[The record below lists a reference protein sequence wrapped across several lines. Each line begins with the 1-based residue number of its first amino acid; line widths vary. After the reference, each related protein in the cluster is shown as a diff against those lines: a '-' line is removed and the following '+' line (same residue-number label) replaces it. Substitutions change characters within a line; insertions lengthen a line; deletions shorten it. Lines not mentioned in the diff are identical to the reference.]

1 MITLASL
8 ADTGE
13 KIINQFGIDYPLLI
27 AQCINFIIVASAI
40 WFFAFKRILSTIK
53 DREKQ
58 IADSLKNADKIKLE
72 LEETQSETK
81 DTLNEASLEAKKTV
95 SVAQEQAKSLLEAQK
110 EEARQEAEAIISKAK
125 SAMELE
131 RQNVLNDARQEIA
144 SLVVL
149 ATSKVLERELND
161 DERKLALLSRLKIMS
176 SSVRIN
182 KLADLLLSHSLGED
196 GKVEIKPRYLKSWMI
211 CVKILHPITLRS

>member
-1 MITLASL
+1 MIILASL

-13 KIINQFGIDYPLLI
+13 KIVNQFGIDYPLLI
-27 AQCINFIIVASAI
+27 AQCINFAIVASAI

-72 LEETQSETK
+72 LEETQLKQK

-110 EEARQEAEAIISKAK
+110 EEARQEAETIIAKAK
-125 SAMELE
+125 AAMELE
-131 RQNVLNDARQEIA
+131 RQNVLNDARQEIT
-144 SLVVL
+144 SLVIL
-149 ATSKVLERELND
+149 ATSKVLDRELND
-161 DERKLALLSRLKIMS
+161 DERKRFTEQAE
-176 SSVRIN
+176 N
-182 KLADLLLSHSLGED
+182 Y
-196 GKVEIKPRYLKSWMI
+196 VEQ
-211 CVKILHPITLRS
+211 H

>member
-1 MITLASL
+1 MITIASL

-13 KIINQFGIDYPLLI
+13 KIISQFGIDYPLLI

-40 WFFAFKRILSTIK
+40 WFFAFKKILSTIK

-72 LEETQSETK
+72 LEQTQQK
-81 DTLNEASLEAKKTV
+81 QQDTLNEASMEAKKTV
-95 SVAQEQAKSLLEAQK
+95 SVAQEQAKSFLEAKK
-110 EEARQEAEAIISKAK
+110 EEARQEAEAIIAKAK

-144 SLVVL
+144 SLVIL
-149 ATSKVLERELND
+149 ATSRVLDRELND
-161 DERKLALLSRLKIMS
+161 DERKRFTEQAE
-176 SSVRIN
+176 N
-182 KLADLLLSHSLGED
+182 Y
-196 GKVEIKPRYLKSWMI
+196 VEQR
-211 CVKILHPITLRS
+211 

>member
-72 LEETQSETK
+72 LEQTQQK
-81 DTLNEASLEAKKTV
+81 QQDTLNEASMEAKKTV

-110 EEARQEAEAIISKAK
+110 EEARQEAEAIIAKAK

-144 SLVVL
+144 SLVIL
-149 ATSKVLERELND
+149 ATSRVLDRELND
-161 DERKLALLSRLKIMS
+161 DERKRFTEQAE
-176 SSVRIN
+176 N
-182 KLADLLLSHSLGED
+182 Y
-196 GKVEIKPRYLKSWMI
+196 VEQR
-211 CVKILHPITLRS
+211 

>member
-72 LEETQSETK
+72 LEETQQRQKE
-81 DTLNEASLEAKKTV
+81 TLNEASLEAQKTV

-110 EEARQEAEAIISKAK
+110 EEARLEAEAIISKAK

-131 RQNVLNDARQEIA
+131 RQNVLNEARKEIS
-144 SLVVL
+144 SLVIL
-149 ATSKVLERELND
+149 ATSKVLDRELNE
-161 DERKLALLSRLKIMS
+161 DERKRFTEQAE
-176 SSVRIN
+176 N
-182 KLADLLLSHSLGED
+182 Y
-196 GKVEIKPRYLKSWMI
+196 VEQR
-211 CVKILHPITLRS
+211 

>member
-1 MITLASL
+1 MITIASL

-13 KIINQFGIDYPLLI
+13 KIISQFGIDYPLLI

-40 WFFAFKRILSTIK
+40 WFFAFKKILSTIK

-72 LEETQSETK
+72 LEQTQQK
-81 DTLNEASLEAKKTV
+81 QQDTLNEASMEAKKTV

-110 EEARQEAEAIISKAK
+110 EEAQQEAEAIIAKAK

-144 SLVVL
+144 SLVIL
-149 ATSKVLERELND
+149 ATSRVLDRELND
-161 DERKLALLSRLKIMS
+161 DERKRFTEQAE
-176 SSVRIN
+176 N
-182 KLADLLLSHSLGED
+182 Y
-196 GKVEIKPRYLKSWMI
+196 VER
-211 CVKILHPITLRS
+211 R